1 MPSQLV
7 LLANFLV
14 ALALFAVAAR
24 ESLVRWLSGRSVTLA
39 ALPLLNAVLLTLYV
53 FGEDSY
59 RGNGISRWDAYR
71 SPGGALG
78 PMYVFSVALMA
89 GCTALLIYAG
99 LRNRHRFRVTAF
111 VGGLTAL
118 ALVTPTILGFT
129 LNQNPW
135 AERAAPR
142 VAGGHHRCRRAP
154 QPPTILRADRGGS
167 CRWSRA

>member
-1 MPSQLV
+1 MRGVPSQLV

-39 ALPLLNAVLLTLYV
+39 ALPLLNAVLLTVYV

-59 RGNGISRWDAYR
+59 RDNGISRWDAYR

-78 PMYVFSVALMA
+78 PMYVLSVALMA
-89 GCTALLIYAG
+89 GCAALLIYAD
-99 LRNRHRFRVTAF
+99 LRNRHRLFRVSAF

-129 LNQNPW
+129 LN
-135 AERAAPR
+135 
-142 VAGGHHRCRRAP
+142 
-154 QPPTILRADRGGS
+154 
-167 CRWSRA
+167 

>member
-1 MPSQLV
+1 VPSQLV

-14 ALALFAVAAR
+14 ALALLAVAAR
-24 ESLVRWLSGRSVTLA
+24 ESLVRWLSGRSVTVA
-39 ALPLLNAVLLTLYV
+39 ALPLLTAVLLTLYV

-78 PMYVFSVALMA
+78 PMYVLSVALMA
-89 GCTALLIYAG
+89 GCAVLLFYAG
-99 LRNRHRFRVTAF
+99 LCNRHRLFRVSAF

-129 LNQNPW
+129 LN
-135 AERAAPR
+135 
-142 VAGGHHRCRRAP
+142 
-154 QPPTILRADRGGS
+154 
-167 CRWSRA
+167 